1 MDPNTMQME
10 IFRIGAAVTFAAILL
25 GIGGWVLTTW
35 MRMRHG
41 YPLGDANDAVYPLNS
56 GETIERVRLLT
67 QDNAQLRAEIGAVK
81 DRLATVERI
90 VTDGAYGL
98 DREIDGLRSPAN

>member
-1 MDPNTMQME
+1 MDPDTMQLE
-10 IFRIGAAVTFAAILL
+10 VFRTLAALGLAGIVL

-67 QDNAQLRAEIGAVK
+67 QENAQLRAELGSVK
-81 DRLATVERI
+81 DRLGNVERI
-90 VTDGAYGL
+90 VTDGAMRL
-98 DREIDGLRSPAN
+98 DREIESLRGPAN

>member
-1 MDPNTMQME
+1 MDPNIMQIE
-10 IFRIGAAVTFAAILL
+10 IFRIGAAIAFAAIVL

-67 QDNAQLRAEIGAVK
+67 QDNAQLRAEIGSVK
-81 DRLATVERI
+81 DRLATIERI
-90 VTDGAYGL
+90 VTDGAFRL
-98 DREIDGLRSPAN
+98 DREIETLRGPAN